1 MLALLRY
8 TSLRLAL
15 FVLSFLALTLVGLNG
30 VYAAI
35 GAILLSAVLS
45 LFLLRS
51 QRDALALK
59 VAERQQKW
67 SKRINDA
74 TTKEDFDNK

>member
-15 FVLSFLALTLVGLNG
+15 FVLSFLVLVLVGLDG

-45 LFLLRS
+45 LFLLKN
-51 QRDALALK
+51 QRNALAES
-59 VAERQQKW
+59 VAQRQQKW
-67 SKRINDA
+67 SKRMNDA
-74 TTKEDFDNK
+74 TTKEDFD

>member
-15 FVLSFLALTLVGLNG
+15 FVLSFLVLVLVGLDG

-45 LFLLRS
+45 LFLLKN
-51 QRDALALK
+51 QRNALAES
-59 VAERQQKW
+59 VAQRQQKW
-67 SKRINDA
+67 SQRMKEA
-74 TTKEDFDNK
+74 ETKEDFD